1 MSGVWLLGL
10 LCLAVLF
17 IIVSTHRYKL
27 HPFFALIIVAY
38 VIGLSGGLSIEQTLS
53 ALTTGFGDTLGS
65 IGIIIAAGAV
75 IGSLLKGSGGTYV
88 IANVIVDLVGKAR
101 SAIAMSITGAI
112 VSIPVYCDSAY
123 IILSSLN
130 KTLANKTNSSLS
142 LYAVALSMGLYTT
155 HVFVPPTPGPIAGA
169 ETLDADV
176 STVIIFGIIVTIPVL
191 IVTYLFAKYQG
202 SRIYIDPENFELVSS
217 GNNEGLTNYAPQED
231 AVNLPTPL
239 MAFLPIIAP
248 IGLIALQSVAQLETK
263 PFGVEIFATIVNFAG
278 EPNTALLI
286 GVLLAL
292 MTYLSV
298 RFGNYDKFIKDGLK
312 SAGTIILI
320 TGAGGALGS
329 ILRAMEIGG
338 YLGNSLAH
346 WNMGILLPF
355 IIAAIIKTAQG
366 SSTVAII
373 TTASIVAPLLTKL
386 GLVEG
391 FKPALVTLAIGAGAM
406 TVSHVNDSYF
416 WIVSEFSGMDVT
428 QAYKLQTLGSAIA
441 GITGI
446 IVIYIINIGLY

>member
-1 MSGVWLLGL
+1 MSGIWLFGL
-10 LCLAVLF
+10 LCVAVLF
-17 IIVSTHRYKL
+17 IVFSTHKLKL

-38 VIGLSGGLSIEQTLS
+38 AVGLSGGLSIDQTLN

-88 IANVIVDLVGKAR
+88 IANVIVDVVGKAR
-101 SAIAMSITGAI
+101 SAMAMSITGAI

-130 KTLANKTNSSLS
+130 KTLAKKTNSSLS

-155 HVFVPPTPGPIAGA
+155 HVFIPPTPGPIAGA
-169 ETLDADV
+169 ETLNAEI
-176 STVIIFGIIVTIPVL
+176 STVIILGLIVTIPVL
-191 IVTYLFAKYQG
+191 IVTYLFATYQG
-202 SRIYIDPENFELVSS
+202 SRIYIDPESS
-217 GNNEGLTNYAPQED
+217 HLADTGNDRLSEFTSGKD
-231 AVNLPTPL
+231 VKNLPSPL

-248 IGLIALQSVAQLETK
+248 IGLIALQSIAQLEAK
-263 PFGVEIFATIVNFAG
+263 PFGEGILAAVVNFTG
-278 EPNTALLI
+278 EPNTALII
-286 GVLLAL
+286 GALLAL

-298 RFGNYDKFIKDGLK
+298 TFKKYDEFITEGLK

-338 YLGNSLAH
+338 FLENSLAH
-346 WNMGILLPF
+346 WDAGILLPF
-355 IIAAIIKTAQG
+355 IIAAFIKTAQG

-373 TTASIVAPLLTKL
+373 TTASIVAPLLAEL
-386 GLVEG
+386 GLIDG
-391 FKPALVTLAIGAGAM
+391 FGPALVTLAIGAGAM

-446 IVIYIINIGLY
+446 IVIYIINLVLN